1 MRIRAPIFRMYLEN
15 LNSDEKEGLL
25 PILSEGLE
33 IRAISD
39 IGWKYALIGISV
51 YHLPKTTFS
60 LHHASAQKPSLVPH
74 HPYNKYLSL
83 VSKVLPNLAPI
94 YLLTNLTIIFYTQ
107 PYFAR
112 FAENREIKVT
122 RSLTLKSFHPF
133 LHHSN
138 SLLEVGYFFKVPL
151 TQLGV
156 SCIITY
162 EFPCTFCLFIPWHQ
176 FKSYI
181 IFKSQILPSL

>member
-1 MRIRAPIFRMYLEN
+1 MYLEG

-60 LHHASAQKPSLVPH
+60 LHHAPAQKPSLVPH

-83 VSKVLPNLAPI
+83 VSKVLTNLAPI
-94 YLLTNLTIIFYTQ
+94 YLLTNLTIIFYMQ
-107 PYFAR
+107 GLQR
-112 FAENREIKVT
+112 IE
-122 RSLTLKSFHPF
+122 KSR
-133 LHHSN
+133 
-138 SLLEVGYFFKVPL
+138 
-151 TQLGV
+151 
-156 SCIITY
+156 
-162 EFPCTFCLFIPWHQ
+162 
-176 FKSYI
+176 
-181 IFKSQILPSL
+181 